1 MRRGVSDLRG
11 SRLRVFAG
19 PCERSPYSRRPHS
32 ARFLQ
37 ALAALPRYQ
46 DRGLTIGSWLF
57 RIARNAVTDYYRS
70 SGRRTTV
77 SWDSIAE
84 GLYPLDPT
92 SLEEDAARRE
102 QVVQILQLVHD
113 LPREKQEVLALRFA
127 AGLRVRE
134 IAEALDRSESAIKNE
149 LSRTLHLLKEH
160 YDARH

>member
-1 MRRGVSDLRG
+1 MYRIYVDRVYAYLLARVSDRHTAADLTQH
-11 SRLRVFAG
+11 V
-19 PCERSPYSRRPHS
+19 
-32 ARFLQ
+32 FLQ